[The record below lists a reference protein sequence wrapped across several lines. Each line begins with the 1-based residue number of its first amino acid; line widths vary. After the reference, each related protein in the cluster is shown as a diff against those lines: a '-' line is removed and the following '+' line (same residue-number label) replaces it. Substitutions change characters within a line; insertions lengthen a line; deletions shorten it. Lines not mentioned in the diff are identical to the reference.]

1 MGVHQ
6 PLPQSCNNLKTHLP
20 LTFQLCGADSMKHA
34 SLSLRLVGRWGWKI
48 LVPIGH
54 WTPCPHHF
62 TLHLLNIVCWRLPIS
77 PPTNFCYIYDDWK
90 PTWGI
95 SFLLLF
101 LFYFFIFCGHVESA
115 KIVQKNGVNKLNPWQ
130 NLWYLSDF
138 QLLHSKGLPI
148 WLSIFNSWYWE
159 PCGLL
164 EYMPLRPFHQIKII
178 IIFFKSLSL
187 IIIQNLFSK
196 QPYKLMM
203 LQHAMSQTGDKRDLI
218 SLFYWIMHFH

>member
-1 MGVHQ
+1 MRMENSGPNWTLD
-6 PLPQSCNNLKTHLP
+6 PLPSPLHTSPTKYCMLTSPHLS
-20 LTFQLCGADSMKHA
+20 TYQ
-34 SLSLRLVGRWGWKI
+34 
-48 LVPIGH
+48 
-54 WTPCPHHF
+54 
-62 TLHLLNIVCWRLPIS
+62 
-77 PPTNFCYIYDDWK
+77 FCYIYDDWK

-178 IIFFKSLSL
+178 IIFFKSLSP
-187 IIIQNLFSK
+187 IIIQNPFSK

>member
-1 MGVHQ
+1 MRMENSGPNWTLD
-6 PLPQSCNNLKTHLP
+6 PLPSPLHTSPTKYCMLTSPHLSTYQFLLHLWWLKTHLGN
-20 LTFQLCGADSMKHA
+20 FFSF
-34 SLSLRLVGRWGWKI
+34 I
-48 LVPIGH
+48 VPI
-54 WTPCPHHF
+54 
-62 TLHLLNIVCWRLPIS
+62 
-77 PPTNFCYIYDDWK
+77 
-90 PTWGI
+90 
-95 SFLLLF
+95 
-101 LFYFFIFCGHVESA
+101 LFYFIFCGHVESA

-159 PCGLL
+159 SCGLL

-187 IIIQNLFSK
+187 IIIQNPFSK

>member
-101 LFYFFIFCGHVESA
+101 LFYFILFFVVTLNLQKLFKKMGLTNSTHDKTCGT
-115 KIVQKNGVNKLNPWQ
+115 
-130 NLWYLSDF
+130 YLTS
-138 QLLHSKGLPI
+138 
-148 WLSIFNSWYWE
+148 N
-159 PCGLL
+159 
-164 EYMPLRPFHQIKII
+164 
-178 IIFFKSLSL
+178 FFTARDYQFDLVYL
-187 IIIQNLFSK
+187 IHGIGSRVV
-196 QPYKLMM
+196 Y
-203 LQHAMSQTGDKRDLI
+203 
-218 SLFYWIMHFH
+218 